1 MTVGLECLWYKKI
14 ILTDKRYVCKC
25 MILNIIYM
33 QSHSHAKCITFTR
46 HSLITNLNAIIGMK
60 REITTTVLCWSKS
73 KTLQHSLVNVHKNLK
88 SRGFQ
93 AYLYTGKIL
102 TDITKNL
109 KFIYFISSMIDRY
122 ITDHKFTLPLALD
135 HAKHSNSHY
144 KSMPIYTSHDWDS
157 NNSPQKRN

>member
-1 MTVGLECLWYKKI
+1 
-14 ILTDKRYVCKC
+14 

-33 QSHSHAKCITFTR
+33 QSNSHAKCITFTR

-73 KTLQHSLVNVHKNLK
+73 KTLQHSLVNVHKELCVDADFILSLE

-93 AYLYTGKIL
+93 AYLYTIL

-135 HAKHSNSHY
+135 HAKHSNSHH

-157 NNSPQKRN
+157 NNSPQTRN